1 MSERKD
7 KTIKVVK
14 KKGKIKIRVKSK
26 KSKKNFEKNCDVLEE
41 KYNNIISNEIDLR
54 NPEHTQLLKC
64 MDNKNKTSLEN
75 NTDLNFLYP
84 TLNDPN
90 FNSKIAN
97 KKEFYDN
104 RYEQKTQNDFQNI
117 KEISQMI
124 CENTEF
130 ELEPHQMF
138 VRNFMS
144 FQTPY
149 NGLLLFHGLGTGKT
163 CSSISVCEEMRT
175 YLQQIGVN
183 KRIIIVASPA
193 VQKNFKM
200 QLFDER
206 KLREVNGLWNIKACT
221 GNKFIKEINPMN
233 MKGLTFEKVKRQ
245 IKRIISQ
252 SYHFQGYGEFSN
264 YINRVMN
271 RTVLRDDAPDVVKR
285 KQNRALIKE
294 FSNRMLV
301 IDEVHNLRITEDGRV
316 KPSSEN
322 LLRLVTASKNLKLL
336 LLSATPMFN
345 DYQEIIWLLN
355 VLNLNDKRF
364 PITIRDIFDSKG
376 NFIQNKDGVEVGK
389 ELLIQK
395 MTGYISY
402 VRGNNPFTFPFG
414 VYPKEA
420 NNPISMQK
428 MLRDGMWD
436 YPSRQVNN
444 GVIVNPIELLD
455 LAIVDVGEY
464 QKKAY
469 NFIIESLSKKYPI
482 LKDPSKGLSYTALES
497 PLQALNMIYP
507 HNEMDM
513 EDRDEDIHLYMYG
526 KKGLNR
532 SMFYNEQ
539 TKSEFRYK
547 DVTLQNFGR
556 IFSPSEIG
564 KYSGKIANICNSIR
578 TSKGIIFVYS
588 QYIDGGGVP
597 VALALEEMGIT
608 KYGGRSLFKTPPT
621 KQIDAITMSSD
632 NVTNPAKYIMI
643 TGDINLTTKERLELE
658 MKAITSPDNMNGEKI
673 KVVIVSRAGSE
684 GLDFKNI
691 RQTHILDPWY
701 NLNRQQQIVGR
712 SIRNLSHCLLPFN
725 ERNVEVFLYG
735 SNLNNGIEAVD
746 LYIYRLAERKAK
758 KISSIVRL
766 LKENAVDCLLNRKGQ
781 DFSEDIVNKRV
792 DLQLA
797 SGNTIEYRVGDRD
810 NSLLCDFTSCSYEC
824 NSASQDITDVDTT
837 TYNETFILMNID
849 KILQRIRLLFKEY
862 YIFNRQS
869 LIAMITQIKSF
880 PLEQI
885 YSALNYLITEKN
897 EYITDMLGRLGHLV
911 NVGDYYMFQPI
922 ELGTKPIT
930 RFERVVPIDYKRKNI
945 VFNLPEK
952 IDAYISDD
960 EYENIEIDQ
969 PDAQESGLSGEK
981 KTKKKIAIKINKISS
996 IMKNLESSYQE
1007 LITPNI
1013 ITSSDKENWN
1023 KAAAWAIY
1031 NLQTYNNI
1039 DKNLLIKFAMFHN
1052 IDKLNFKEKKLLLTN
1067 IYFKEDLNT
1076 LESIIKEYFDSLKI
1090 QKGEDI
1096 GIILANFGSAN
1107 KTLYSLVVFK
1117 NGSWG
1122 TNKEIVS
1129 KLARPLFEK
1138 FQIKDINS
1146 ISDNIGFM
1154 TIFKDNQ
1161 IVFKSKI
1168 MKLSDKG
1175 RTNKGQRC
1183 DRGEGKGI
1191 IINRINNLL
1200 ANGVQPIKYKIQ
1212 KSSILS
1218 IYGNDNFKQK
1228 LKIKTGK
1235 VKEVKI
1241 GTLQLC
1247 AESELIFRYY
1257 DHIKQNN
1264 KRWFF
1269 NTADALL
1276 NRIIEK
1282 GK

>member
-41 KYNNIISNEIDLR
+41 KYNNISSNEIDLR

-64 MDNKNKTSLEN
+64 MDNKNRTSLEN

-285 KQNRALIKE
+285 KQNRALMKE

-862 YIFNRQS
+862 YIFTRQS

-1052 IDKLNFKEKKLLLTN
+1052 IDKLNFKEKKSLLTN

-1096 GIILANFGSAN
+1096 GIILANLGSAN

-1228 LKIKTGK
+1228 LKIKPGK